1 MIVEEIISQSLP
13 EAENYN
19 DNENFLEQSFSQ

>member
-1 MIVEEIISQSLP
+1 MIVEEINSESLP
-13 EAENYN
+13 ETENYN